1 MSAPPT
7 VPPPA
12 PALEEMRSL
21 LRTMS
26 AALQTYRLYP
36 PGHPNRTDAVRAMS
50 EHARGMLQ
58 RAGEPPVLFVTR
70 HSFYLGPTLL
80 SRESLALGKLIESF
94 ERAGVEAVEFLSGA
108 VDFDIDALAG
118 ILVGERPFE
127 PELPGIA
134 LNRVRPVL
142 DQVEEDTREL
152 SELLRSYSIGLEVLR
167 DTAARVA
174 AGQAVDLAGARRV
187 IERLATQVARDPS
200 HALLVTAVKSYDEY
214 TYYHMMNVCILSL
227 ALGHAIGL
235 RQDQVAT
242 LGLGALLHDVGKVRV
257 PRDILQH
264 VGALSEEQW
273 RIVQRHPLDGAA
285 MLLLTGKE
293 MFNPAVTIVFEHH
306 AAYDLSGYPTLTGRT
321 RPSLGARMVA
331 VADCFDAVTSKR
343 SYRKPEDRRQ
353 ALSILQAGAAKGFDP
368 VVVRSFVRLLGLFP
382 IGSMVLLST
391 GEVGMVVRN
400 HARLLSRPVVRLV
413 LDRTGAPCDPVEV
426 DLSEQAM
433 GGGYRWSV
441 ERSMDPQELGVDML
455 SLVMSGQV
463 EQSAPDPGQAGLVH
477 EPSHGEP
484 RPAGYVDAH
493 LEDGGPSE
501 QVRID
506 PDVSAPFPR

>member
-1 MSAPPT
+1 MSTSTAAA
-7 VPPPA
+7 PA
-12 PALEEMRSL
+12 PVLEEMRGL

-36 PGHPNRTDAVRAMS
+36 PGHPNRTEAVRTMQ
-50 EHARGMLQ
+50 EHARRMLE
-58 RAGEPPVLFVTR
+58 RSGEPPVLFVTR
-70 HSFYLGPTLL
+70 HSFYVGPTLL

-94 ERAGVEAVEFLSGA
+94 EGAGVEAVEFLWGSGEL
-108 VDFDIDALAG
+108 DIDGLAG
-118 ILVGERPFE
+118 ILVGERPFS
-127 PELPGIA
+127 PELQGIA

-152 SELLRSYSIGLEVLR
+152 SELLRSYSLGLEVLR
-167 DTAARVA
+167 DTAARVT

-187 IERLATQVARDPS
+187 IERLATQVAGDPS

-214 TYYHMMNVCILSL
+214 TYYHMMNVCILSI

-257 PRDILQH
+257 PREILQH

-293 MFNPAVTIVFEHH
+293 LFNPAVSIVFEHH
-306 AAYDLSGYPTLTGRT
+306 AAYDLSGYPDLTGRT
-321 RPSLGARMVA
+321 RPSFAARMVA

-343 SYRKPEDRRQ
+343 SYRKPEERRQ
-353 ALSILQAGAAKGFDP
+353 ALGILQAGAAKGFDP
-368 VVVRSFVRLLGLFP
+368 MVVRSFVRLLGLFP
-382 IGSMVLLST
+382 VGSLVLLST

-400 HARLLSRPVVRLV
+400 HPTILSRPVVRLV
-413 LDRTGAPCDPVEV
+413 LDRTGTPCAPVEL
-426 DLSEQAM
+426 DLAEEAM
-433 GGGYRWSV
+433 GGGYRWTV
-441 ERSMDPQELGVDML
+441 ERSMDPHELGLDMV
-455 SLVMSGQV
+455 SLVVAGQV
-463 EQSAPDPGQAGLVH
+463 EQSAPDGGQPGLVH

-484 RPAGYVDAH
+484 HPPGYVDVHQEGNGAPR
-493 LEDGGPSE
+493 EPI
-501 QVRID
+501 RID
-506 PDVSAPFPR
+506 PEVSAPFLP